1 MADPLEAR
9 MLESMRG
16 EIAERERQQ
25 GALTDQVYDYYNRLR
40 NQSAFPQY
48 GGYPQYGGGYGGGGY
63 RGGGGGYVT
72 PAQLAR
78 EAHRRQMSDE
88 QWARRKEYERQ
99 LDEQEKQAQAQELEK
114 KMADLQDPNSQL
126 HKDLSPSE
134 RINTYNRLR
143 AQALDISP
151 GASKVYVELV
161 PNGKVYPDWHEKAG
175 ENLPPDRLIIHEN
188 GEREMKYAEHE
199 MLEREAAKAKHLET
213 INKMNEPDLLPRFD
227 PGVPGFDRVLH
238 AKHLA
243 GRKAEIDKE
252 AAEAGKAAKSAK
264 SRELADKTK
273 ENDQEYE
280 AAVGEYETEK
290 ADYDEK
296 KDDYKKWKKLV
307 TGSGA
312 MTDESKQQAEDAG
325 QSVVELDGKFYLGT
339 PGPRPPEPGPAPKKV
354 SQSKYK
360 MYDKDIQEQRAYDEA
375 YKARREELR
384 RTLNIDAKHRMEDYE
399 GSASLGMPDVGN
411 IASSGPSMAV
421 NPDTGHQ
428 LTLEGDSWA

>member
-9 MLESMRG
+9 MFELMEG
-16 EIAERERQQ
+16 EIADRERQRAELDRQ
-25 GALTDQVYDYYNRLR
+25 REFFH
-40 NQSAFPQY
+40 NQQRGSAFPQY

-188 GEREMKYAEHE
+188 GEREMKYAEDE
-199 MLEREAAKAKHLET
+199 MLKRSEAKIRLEESIAKTQEGKL
-213 INKMNEPDLLPRFD
+213 PPRFD
-227 PGVPGFDRVLH
+227 PDEPGFDKVARE
-238 AKHLA
+238 AAIKDQ
-243 GRKAEIDKE
+243 ETFIEKE
-252 AAEAGKAAKSAK
+252 AVKAGEEAKAYAESVAQDDEDEIKGG
-264 SRELADKTK
+264 L
-273 ENDQEYE
+273 ENDYE
-280 AAVGEYETEK
+280 EENEAYKESKANLKAWEANLPTISIGETEK
-290 ADYDEK
+290 N
-296 KDDYKKWKKLV
+296 
-307 TGSGA
+307 
-312 MTDESKQQAEDAG
+312 
-325 QSVVELDGKFYLGT
+325 
-339 PGPRPPEPGPAPKKV
+339 
-354 SQSKYK
+354 
-360 MYDKDIQEQRAYDEA
+360 
-375 YKARREELR
+375 EELR
-384 RTLNIDAKHRMEDYE
+384 ADPSRNFVEHNGRWYETSPKPTVGDRPRKALPSAYRQDAKGKGSAAYREAYERRKRELEARKLEDAKETMRKYK